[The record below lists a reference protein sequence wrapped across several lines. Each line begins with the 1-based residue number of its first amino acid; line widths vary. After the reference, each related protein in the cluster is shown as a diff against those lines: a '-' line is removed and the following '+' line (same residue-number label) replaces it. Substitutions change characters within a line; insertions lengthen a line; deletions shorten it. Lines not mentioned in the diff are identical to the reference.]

1 MFSLPLTL
9 RPQQKFL
16 SLMGAKDWLME
27 KAAVVMIN
35 QAVLKPYGTLTAL
48 KLDTTARTIN
58 AELQL
63 NGETEPVRIE
73 VHEYELLE
81 EAGKAFVVL
90 KSLSTS
96 RSWLTRLANDFAVG
110 RRFALPESVRK
121 FIPLI
126 R

>member
-1 MFSLPLTL
+1 MFNLTLTL
-9 RPQQKFL
+9 RLQGKFL
-16 SLMGAKDWLME
+16 SFMGAKDWLVE

-48 KLDTTARTIN
+48 KLDTTARTIT

-73 VHEYELLE
+73 IHEYELIE
-81 EAGKAFVVL
+81 EEGAAFLVI

-96 RSWLTRLANDFAVG
+96 RSWLTRLASDFGVG
-110 RRFALPESVRK
+110 RKFKLPDSVRK
-121 FIPLI
+121 FIPMI